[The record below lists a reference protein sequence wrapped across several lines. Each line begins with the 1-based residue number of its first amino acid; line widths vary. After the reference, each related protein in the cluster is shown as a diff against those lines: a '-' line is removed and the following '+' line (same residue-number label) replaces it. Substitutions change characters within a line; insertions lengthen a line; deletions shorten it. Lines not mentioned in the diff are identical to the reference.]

1 MEASMPDADSSSPR
15 IGANGV
21 KGVSRFGRLRFLS
34 SIPSGDRASARIA
47 RKIGPNPPPPVPHR
61 TSDNGDYGN

>member
-21 KGVSRFGRLRFLS
+21 KGVSRFRRMRFPS
-34 SIPSGDRASARIA
+34 SIAAGDRASARSA
-47 RKIGPNPPPPVPHR
+47 REINPNPPPPVPHL